1 MSIYV
6 IRREMFSPNTG
17 ESLQDYP
24 LATWPAQNLTRTFN
38 CTPLKTN
45 TSWQRLAILL
55 WGELLLGVPHPTRNS
70 RCCAIPARRLMEPVR
85 PSSSSVMRL
94 WPVFGHTVAGGE
106 KVN

>member
-38 CTPLKTN
+38 CTLAMRFSGHYFRYSVLFH
-45 TSWQRLAILL
+45 TSRYDLTATTTKLL
-55 WGELLLGVPHPTRNS
+55 PEEDDRVQDRK
-70 RCCAIPARRLMEPVR
+70 RRTHHLRFV
-85 PSSSSVMRL
+85 
-94 WPVFGHTVAGGE
+94 
-106 KVN
+106 